1 MDMFAQVSNLTPKQN
16 FPETNGVGPQQA
28 NAPKVQKLSNAS
40 KSGSAKEID
49 DVVSISKNAANMAN
63 KNSGKSLGSFE
74 INNHRINYSL
84 TENNDLVIKIIDKDS
99 NEVIRQIPPEE
110 LVKIK
115 EILAKILEQ
124 EVEV

>member
-1 MDMFAQVSNLTPKQN
+1 MDMFTQVSNLTPKQN
-16 FPETNGVGPQQA
+16 FPETNGVGPQQV
-28 NAPKVQKLSNAS
+28 NAPKIQESSNAS
-40 KSGSAKEID
+40 KNGSAKEID
-49 DVVSISKNAANMAN
+49 DVVSISKNAVNMAN
-63 KNSGKSLGSFE
+63 KNSGKSSGSFE

-84 TENNDLVIKIIDKDS
+84 TENNDLVIKIIDKNSD
-99 NEVIRQIPPEE
+99 EVIRQIPPEE